1 MIGGRPAV
9 AEVLAAARA
18 RQAESRLASREDAAV
33 PGAPHVLYAL
43 PASERLVAG
52 LGAHL
57 PAGLDAVAGA
67 VGAAARPPLPARG
80 RPALL
85 RLPEHGA
92 LLLRELHRGPDIAIW
107 RFAKK

>member
-1 MIGGRPAV
+1 MVKLGYFVGR
-9 AEVLAAARA
+9 
-18 RQAESRLASREDAAV
+18 SRRPASREDAAV

-43 PASERLVAG
+43 PAPERRVAG

-57 PAGLDAVAGA
+57 PAGLGAVAGA
-67 VGAAARPPLPARG
+67 VGAVARPPVPARG

-92 LLLRELHRGPDIAIW
+92 LLLRELHRSPDIAIW
-107 RFAKK
+107 RLAKK

>member
-9 AEVLAAARA
+9 AEVLAAGRA
-18 RQAESRLASREDAAV
+18 RQAELRLANREDAAV

-43 PASERLVAG
+43 PAPGRPSAG

-57 PAGLDAVAGA
+57 HAGLDAVAGA
-67 VGAAARPPLPARG
+67 VRAAAHPPVPARG

-107 RFAKK
+107 RLAKT